1 MKYNTEKL
9 ENKTALITGA
19 TSGIGLACAH
29 YLGQLGVKLSLVARR
44 ESKLLELQ
52 KLYSC
57 KIIIGDL
64 NKETTIKRMNE
75 DGFFSSDIVINNA
88 GLALRKDSF
97 VDISDEDMELVLQTN
112 IHAAF
117 KVAKY
122 SIKEMMNR
130 SSGDLINIC
139 SIASHEAYSGGAVYC
154 ASKHALLSLG
164 KALREETY
172 GQNIRVINVSP
183 GLVQT
188 EFSNVRFKGDEQ
200 KAAKVYEGMSPLQP
214 QDIAWQIVNALQ
226 TPRHVNLDEIII
238 LATDQAGATKVK
250 RS

>member
-88 GLALRKDSF
+88 GW
-97 VDISDEDMELVLQTN
+97 
-112 IHAAF
+112 
-117 KVAKY
+117 
-122 SIKEMMNR
+122 
-130 SSGDLINIC
+130 
-139 SIASHEAYSGGAVYC
+139 
-154 ASKHALLSLG
+154 
-164 KALREETY
+164 
-172 GQNIRVINVSP
+172 P
-183 GLVQT
+183 
-188 EFSNVRFKGDEQ
+188 
-200 KAAKVYEGMSPLQP
+200 
-214 QDIAWQIVNALQ
+214 
-226 TPRHVNLDEIII
+226 
-238 LATDQAGATKVK
+238 
-250 RS
+250 